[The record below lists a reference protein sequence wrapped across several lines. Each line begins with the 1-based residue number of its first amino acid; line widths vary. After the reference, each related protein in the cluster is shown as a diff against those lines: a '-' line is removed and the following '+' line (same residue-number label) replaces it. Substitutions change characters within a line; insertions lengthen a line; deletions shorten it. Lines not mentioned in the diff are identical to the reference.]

1 MSGDLSQPETVQR
14 LQEGEI
20 RREERK
26 GAVGKQGTRGVSAA
40 TVCVWGGLWIREL
53 HRVVAAGGLI
63 IIRFYLINGQQVMD
77 DGVCK
82 AALSG

>member
-26 GAVGKQGTRGVSAA
+26 GAVGRQGTRGVSAA
-40 TVCVWGGLWIREL
+40 MVCVWGGLWIREL